1 MQKQENKMNKE
12 DRQRAMEA
20 FGALLDIME
29 ELREK
34 CPWDRKQTLQTL
46 RPLTIEET
54 YELSDAILQN
64 QWPEL
69 KKECGD
75 LLLHLVF
82 YAKIGAENNR
92 FDMGD
97 VIQSLNEK
105 LIYRHPHIYGDA
117 SAATE
122 EEVKQNWEKLK
133 IKEGNT
139 SVLSGVTRGAP
150 SLIKAARVQ
159 EKVRGIGFD
168 FATAEDSWQK
178 VEEELSEFK
187 NADNTQDKEM
197 EFGDVLFSLVNYARL
212 QQIDADTAL
221 AKSTDKFIA
230 RFKKM
235 EDLARESQE
244 DITGLSTEQLESYW
258 QLAKEKLM

>member
-1 MQKQENKMNKE
+1 MNKE

-64 QWPEL
+64 QWTEL

-82 YAKIGAENNR
+82 YAKIGSENNR

-97 VIQSLNEK
+97 VIHSLNEK
-105 LIYRHPHIYGDA
+105 LIFRHPHIYGDA

-122 EEVKQNWEKLK
+122 EEVQQNWEKLK

-139 SVLSGVTRGAP
+139 SVLSGVTGGAP

-168 FATAEDSWQK
+168 FATAEDTWQK

-187 NADNTQDKEM
+187 NADDTLDKEM

-212 QQIDADTAL
+212 QKIDADTAL
-221 AKSTDKFIA
+221 TKSTDKFIA

-244 DITGLSTEQLESYW
+244 DITGLSPDQLESYW
-258 QLAKEKLM
+258 QLAKEKLR

>member
-1 MQKQENKMNKE
+1 
-12 DRQRAMEA
+12 
-20 FGALLDIME
+20 
-29 ELREK
+29 
-34 CPWDRKQTLQTL
+34 
-46 RPLTIEET
+46 
-54 YELSDAILQN
+54 
-64 QWPEL
+64 
-69 KKECGD
+69 
-75 LLLHLVF
+75 
-82 YAKIGAENNR
+82 
-92 FDMGD
+92 MGD